1 MHCLHHW
8 CVYRLMI
15 TVHWWRNSARIIFW
29 RATSKHTLR
38 VLCITTTAVVS
49 VQTLTSVCSS
59 IKSHEILFNRP
70 ICKNNLTIVM
80 WILGFSSRRPKV
92 DSCWQLC
99 RVRKGLRYIQCSSA
113 VSVSPRWTCLS
124 CLSRTLGVVDH
135 PSFSLAMV
143 LTLKLQHNGP
153 SYSKTVI
160 GTMWRY
166 NCLWSLNS

>member
-59 IKSHEILFNRP
+59 IKSHAILFNRP

-113 VSVSPRWTCLS
+113 VSVSPRWQPNMSELS
-124 CLSRTLGVVDH
+124 IKDFRSGW
-135 PSFSLAMV
+135 PSIFQSS
-143 LTLKLQHNGP
+143 HGINF
-153 SYSKTVI
+153 KTAAQWTI
-160 GTMWRY
+160 I
-166 NCLWSLNS
+166 